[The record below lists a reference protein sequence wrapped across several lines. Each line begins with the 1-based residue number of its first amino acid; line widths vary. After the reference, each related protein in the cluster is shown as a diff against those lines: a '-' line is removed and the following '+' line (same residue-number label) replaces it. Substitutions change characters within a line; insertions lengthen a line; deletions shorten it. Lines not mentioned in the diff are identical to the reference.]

1 VPAARDAWVV
11 NLLALWDRLSCLF
24 AAPVDGLCDP
34 RRWRRTAL
42 ALAAAYAAIW
52 TLYGVVAKSSQDINA
67 DMAEML
73 IWARE
78 PALGYPK
85 HPPLLAYV
93 VRLWFSIFPA
103 ADWAFTLLAVAT
115 VAAGIYLAV
124 ELCGLWLDGDK
135 RAAAPFLLAA
145 IPLNNF
151 LALKLD
157 QNSALIPLWAL
168 TMWAFV
174 HALQTRHAGWALLTG
189 LAAAAAMLTKYWSGF
204 LLAAMVL
211 TAVCDE
217 RWRDYRRSRA
227 PWLAA
232 GVFVIAVLPHA
243 VWLVQQHF
251 PPLTWIQT
259 RRAAHSAGD
268 LIGSFAEYGGGTIGY
283 VSAALVLAAMLFQ
296 PSVEA
301 VRDSWF
307 ALDAARRPATLL
319 FWTPLLLPLLVAA
332 ATRTTLLSLWSA
344 PALGLLPVMLLASPL
359 VTVSRLAVMRLAT
372 IVTALTLGVLIASP
386 LVALTI
392 LKRGVE
398 NDAAYPRLVAAAIER
413 QWRETTDAPLR
424 ILAGRFPLVTST
436 AFYMS
441 ESPLTYADFSAYLSP
456 WLDPARIAPD
466 GLAIICS
473 ADDAWCLGKI
483 DQYLGGNP
491 AGRRSAVTLARHWLG
506 FTGPAK
512 EFVIATVPPRL

>member
-1 VPAARDAWVV
+1 M
-11 NLLALWDRLSCLF
+11 F
-24 AAPVDGLCDP
+24 AAPIDGLCDP
-34 RRWRRTAL
+34 QRWRRTAL
-42 ALAAAYAAIW
+42 GLAAAYAAVW
-52 TLYGVVAKSSQDINA
+52 TLYGVIAKSSQDINA
-67 DMAEML
+67 DVAEML
-73 IWARE
+73 IWAHE

-103 ADWAFTLLAVAT
+103 ADWAFTLLAMVI

-124 ELCGLWLDGDK
+124 ELTGLWLDGNK

-157 QNSALIPLWAL
+157 PNSALIPLWAL
-168 TMWAFV
+168 TTWAFV
-174 HALQTRHAGWALLTG
+174 HALRTRRAGWAVLTG

-211 TAVCDE
+211 AAVCDE
-217 RWRDYRRSRA
+217 RRRDYWRSSA
-227 PWLAA
+227 PWIAA
-232 GVFVIAVLPHA
+232 GVFVLAVLPHG

-251 PPLTWIQT
+251 PPLTWIET

-283 VSAALVLAAMLFQ
+283 ASAALGLAAILFR
-296 PSVEA
+296 PSGAA

-307 ALDAARRPATLL
+307 ALEPARRPATLL
-319 FWTPLLLPLLVAA
+319 FWTLLLLPLLVAI
-332 ATRTTLLSLWSA
+332 ATRTTLLSLWNA
-344 PALGLLPVMLLASPL
+344 PALGLLPVMMLASPR
-359 VTVSRLAVMRLAT
+359 VVVSRLAVMRLAAV
-372 IVTALTLGVLIASP
+372 VTTLTLGVLAASP

-398 NDAAYPRLVAAAIER
+398 NNAAYPRLAAAAIER
-413 QWRETTDAPLR
+413 QWRETTNAPLR
-424 ILAGRFPLVTST
+424 ILGGRFTLVTST

-441 ESPLTYADFSAYLSP
+441 ESPLTYADFSTYLSP
-456 WLDPARIAPD
+456 WLDPSRIAQD

-473 ADDAWCLGKI
+473 ADDPWCLGKI
-483 DQYLGGNP
+483 EQYLGGNP
-491 AGRRSAVTLARHWLG
+491 AGRRSDVTLRRHWLG
-506 FTGPAK
+506 FAGPAK
-512 EFVIATVPPRL
+512 NFVIATVPPRS